1 VLSPPAKRV
10 VLSGMSFEYSALRNE
25 EEMLTSLWTK
35 SLTMVSFDPDSG
47 MPVIEDEKDMDTLL
61 SINVDLYFHVVR
73 H

>member
-47 MPVIEDEKDMDTLL
+47 MPVIEDEKDVDTLL

>member
-1 VLSPPAKRV
+1 
-10 VLSGMSFEYSALRNE
+10 MSFEYSALRNE

-47 MPVIEDEKDMDTLL
+47 MPVIEDEKDVDTLL

>member
-25 EEMLTSLWTK
+25 EEMLISLWTK
-35 SLTMVSFDPDSG
+35 SLTMVSFEPDSG
-47 MPVIEDEKDMDTLL
+47 MPVIEDEKDVDTLL

>member
-1 VLSPPAKRV
+1 MLSPPAKRV

-35 SLTMVSFDPDSG
+35 SLTMVSFEPDSG
-47 MPVIEDEKDMDTLL
+47 MPVIEDEKDVDTLL

>member
-1 VLSPPAKRV
+1 MLSPPAKRV

-47 MPVIEDEKDMDTLL
+47 MPVIEDEKDVDTLL

>member
-1 VLSPPAKRV
+1 
-10 VLSGMSFEYSALRNE
+10 MSFEYSALRNE

-47 MPVIEDEKDMDTLL
+47 MPVIEDEKDVDTLL
-61 SINVDLYFHVVR
+61 SINVDLYFYVVR